1 MSSPVCHMPGR
12 GLAEPTCAQSV
23 ASFPSLLAYHTL
35 LNTLCSVA
43 QSYPTL
49 CNPMDCSPPGSSV
62 YRIFQARILGWA
74 AISFRGLVNPGMEP
88 SLLPSPALAG
98 GFFTT
103 VPPGTSIS
111 HPGCGI
117 PLQQP
122 QDQDKGR
129 NCHDTIEDALSD
141 QHCYR
146 HLRFKSLGSQ
156 MLFKTKIT
164 SL

>member
-1 MSSPVCHMPGR
+1 MIKHCHQDVKNFFITFMCVLVG
-12 GLAEPTCAQSV
+12 
-23 ASFPSLLAYHTL
+23 
-35 LNTLCSVA
+35 
-43 QSYPTL
+43 QSYLILSDPL
-49 CNPMDCSPPGSSV
+49 DRSPPGSSV

-74 AISFRGLVNPGMEP
+74 AISFFRGLVNPGMEP

-156 MLFKTKIT
+156 PLFKTKIT